1 MSWFET
7 INPVIQAFIATLFTW
22 AITALGSLVVCFFK
36 EVNKKVLNTILGF
49 SAGVMIAAS
58 FWSLLSPA
66 IDLSAELGYIVWLLP
81 ATGFIIG
88 GLFVLLS
95 DRFLDNVLKNR
106 KNLRNADSL
115 RRSIL
120 LISAITIHN
129 IPEGMAIGVAFGGIA
144 SGVPGMT
151 LIGAIMLA
159 VGIGIQ
165 NFPEGA
171 AVSLPLRNEG
181 FSRFKSFMF
190 GQASALVEPISAVI
204 GVILVLTIR
213 SILPFLL
220 SFAAGAMIA
229 VSARE
234 LLPES
239 INEDKNLATIRI
251 NMWVCYNDDIRCC
264 FRIKRIIKE
273 SIKILAR
280 ENFLANIFYYDK

>member
-7 INPVIQAFIATLFTW
+7 LSPVIQALIATTFTW

-66 IDLSAELGYIVWLLP
+66 IDLSSELGYIVWLLP
-81 ATGFIIG
+81 ATGFIVG
-88 GLFVLLS
+88 SLFVLLS

-151 LIGAIMLA
+151 VIGALMLA
-159 VGIGIQ
+159 IGIGIQ

-190 GQASALVEPISAVI
+190 GQASALVEPISAAI

-229 VSARE
+229 VAARE

-239 INEDKNLATIRI
+239 ITESKNLAT
-251 NMWVCYNDDIRCC
+251 
-264 FRIKRIIKE
+264 
-273 SIKILAR
+273 LG
-280 ENFLANIFYYDK
+280 LIFGFVLMMVLDVALG

>member
-1 MSWFET
+1 MSWFENL
-7 INPVIQAFIATLFTW
+7 NPIIQALIATTFTW
-22 AITALGSLVVCFFK
+22 GITALGALMVCFFK
-36 EVNKKVLNTILGF
+36 NVNRKVLNTILGF

-58 FWSLLSPA
+58 FWSLLAPS
-66 IDLSAELGYIVWLLP
+66 IDLSEELGYIAWLLP
-81 ATGFIIG
+81 ASGFIVG

-95 DRFLDNVLKNR
+95 DKFLDKVLKNKR
-106 KNLRNADSL
+106 NLRSADSL
-115 RRSIL
+115 KRSIL

-129 IPEGMAIGVAFGGIA
+129 IPEGMSVGVAFGGIA
-144 SGVPGMT
+144 SQVPGMT
-151 LIGAIMLA
+151 LIGSIMLA
-159 VGIGIQ
+159 IGIGIQ

-204 GVILVLTIR
+204 GVILALTIR

-229 VSARE
+229 VAARE

-239 INEDKNLATIRI
+239 IKENKNLATLGLIFGFAL
-251 NMWVCYNDDIRCC
+251 MM
-264 FRIKRIIKE
+264 
-273 SIKILAR
+273 ILDVA
-280 ENFLANIFYYDK
+280 LG

>member
-1 MSWFET
+1 
-7 INPVIQAFIATLFTW
+7 
-22 AITALGSLVVCFFK
+22 
-36 EVNKKVLNTILGF
+36 
-49 SAGVMIAAS
+49 MIAAS

-66 IDLSAELGYIVWLLP
+66 IDLSEELGYIVWMLP
-81 ATGFIIG
+81 AVGFIVG

-95 DRFLDNVLKNR
+95 DRFLDRVLKNNR
-106 KNLRNADSL
+106 NLRSADSL
-115 RRSIL
+115 KRCIL

-151 LIGAIMLA
+151 VIGAVMLA
-159 VGIGIQ
+159 IGIGIQ

-190 GQASALVEPISAVI
+190 GQASALVEPVSAVI
-204 GVILVLTIR
+204 GVVLVLSIR
-213 SILPFLL
+213 SVLPFLL

-229 VSARE
+229 VAARE

-239 INEDKNLATIRI
+239 VKENKNLAT
-251 NMWVCYNDDIRCC
+251 
-264 FRIKRIIKE
+264 
-273 SIKILAR
+273 LG
-280 ENFLANIFYYDK
+280 LIFGFTIMMVLDVALG

>member
-1 MSWFET
+1 MNWFENL
-7 INPVIQAFIATLFTW
+7 NPVIQALIATTFTW
-22 AITALGSLVVCFFK
+22 GVTALGALVVCFFK
-36 EVNKKVLNTILGF
+36 NINKKVLNTILGF

-58 FWSLLSPA
+58 FWSLLAPS
-66 IDLSAELGYIVWLLP
+66 IDLSYELGYIAWILP
-81 ATGFIIG
+81 ALGFIVG

-95 DRFLDNVLKNR
+95 DKFLDKVLKSK
-106 KNLRNADSL
+106 KNLRSAVSL
-115 RRSIL
+115 KRSIL

-129 IPEGMAIGVAFGGIA
+129 IPEGMAVGVAFGGIA

-159 VGIGIQ
+159 IGIGIQ

-181 FSRFKSFMF
+181 FSRFKSFML

-204 GVILVLTIR
+204 GVVLVLSIR

-220 SFAAGAMIA
+220 AFAAGAMIA
-229 VSARE
+229 VAARE

-239 INEDKNLATIRI
+239 VKENKNLATLGLIFGFTL
-251 NMWVCYNDDIRCC
+251 MM
-264 FRIKRIIKE
+264 
-273 SIKILAR
+273 ILDVA
-280 ENFLANIFYYDK
+280 LG

>member
-1 MSWFET
+1 MNWFET
-7 INPVIQAFIATLFTW
+7 LNPVMQALIAATFTW
-22 AITALGSLVVCFFK
+22 GITALGSLVVCFFK

-58 FWSLLSPA
+58 FWSLLAPS
-66 IDLSAELGYIVWLLP
+66 IDLSFELGYIQWVLP
-81 ATGFIIG
+81 TLGFIIG

-95 DRFLDNVLKNR
+95 DGFLDTVLKKR
-106 KNLRNADSL
+106 KSL
-115 RRSIL
+115 KDANSLKRSIL
-120 LISAITIHN
+120 LVSAITIHN

-151 LIGAIMLA
+151 LISAIMLA

-181 FSRFKSFMF
+181 FSRFKSFMI
-190 GQASALVEPISAVI
+190 GQSSALVEPISAVI
-204 GVILVLTIR
+204 GAILVLTVR

-229 VSARE
+229 VAARE

-239 INEDKNLATIRI
+239 IQENKNLSTLGLIAGFTI
-251 NMWVCYNDDIRCC
+251 MM
-264 FRIKRIIKE
+264 
-273 SIKILAR
+273 ILDVA
-280 ENFLANIFYYDK
+280 LG

>member
-1 MSWFET
+1 MSWFENL
-7 INPVIQAFIATLFTW
+7 NPIIQALIATTFTW
-22 AITALGSLVVCFFK
+22 GITALGALMVCFFK
-36 EVNKKVLNTILGF
+36 NVNRKVLNTILGF

-58 FWSLLSPA
+58 FWSLLAPS
-66 IDLSAELGYIVWLLP
+66 IDLSEELGYIAWLLP
-81 ATGFIIG
+81 AGGFIVG

-95 DRFLDNVLKNR
+95 DKFLDKVLKNKR
-106 KNLRNADSL
+106 SLRSADSL
-115 RRSIL
+115 KRSIL

-129 IPEGMAIGVAFGGIA
+129 IPEGMSVGVAFGGIA
-144 SGVPGMT
+144 SQVPGMT
-151 LIGAIMLA
+151 LIGALMLA
-159 VGIGIQ
+159 IGIGIQ

-204 GVILVLTIR
+204 GVILALTIR

-229 VSARE
+229 VAARE

-239 INEDKNLATIRI
+239 IKENKNLAT
-251 NMWVCYNDDIRCC
+251 
-264 FRIKRIIKE
+264 
-273 SIKILAR
+273 LG
-280 ENFLANIFYYDK
+280 LIFGFALMMVLDVALG